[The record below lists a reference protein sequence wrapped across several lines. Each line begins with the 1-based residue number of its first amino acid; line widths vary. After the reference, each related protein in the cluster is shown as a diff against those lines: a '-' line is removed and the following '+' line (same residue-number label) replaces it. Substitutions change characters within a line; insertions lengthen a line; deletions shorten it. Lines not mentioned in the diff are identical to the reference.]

1 MTSKRGTV
9 RYAPAVLLTA
19 ALVTA
24 TLSGCAS
31 TPSGA
36 TCLEPGDASNQVS
49 ATGKLGSEPNVSIPS
64 PLYAP
69 TTQVSTA
76 IEGDGT
82 ELAGTEVVE
91 LAWSLYNGRTGE
103 KIFATPYDDLKP
115 ASPSGMLL
123 GMADALACHT
133 VGSRLV
139 ATITPDKGFGDAG
152 NPMYGVKAD
161 DTLVM
166 VIDIENAYLGKSN
179 GINMPVVQ
187 PGFPSVAVA
196 PDGTPGLTIPT
207 SPAPTE
213 AKSALLKL
221 GNGEKVTSSDTVLAQ
236 IQQASWNNQSIT
248 SSTWSDGSP
257 KTIPM
262 KEAPNELK
270 DALKNTPVGS
280 QVIVLVPTPDG
291 DATIYVIDVLGV
303 L

>member
-1 MTSKRGTV
+1 M

-31 TPSGA
+31 APA
-36 TCLEPGDASNQVS
+36 ADACVDPGDASNQVS
-49 ATGKLGSEPNVSIPS
+49 VSGKLGSEPTVSMPT

-69 TTQVSTA
+69 TSQVSTV
-76 IEGDGT
+76 IEGDGA
-82 ELAGTEVVE
+82 ELTGNEVVE

-103 KIFATPYDDLKP
+103 KIFATPYDDLQP
-115 ASPSGMLL
+115 ASPSGMLP

-139 ATITPDKGFGDAG
+139 ATITPDKGFGETG

-166 VIDIENAYLGKSN
+166 VIDIAESYLGKAN
-179 GINMPVVQ
+179 GIAVPVVQ
-187 PGFPSVAVA
+187 SGFPSVATA
-196 PDGTPGLTIPT
+196 PDGTPGLTIPNT
-207 SPAPTE
+207 DAPTT

-221 GNGEKVTSSDTVLAQ
+221 GSGDAITTSDTVLAQ
-236 IQQASWNNQSIT
+236 IQQASWNSQSIT

-257 KTIPM
+257 QTIPM
-262 KEAPNELK
+262 SKAPDELAT
-270 DALKNTPVGS
+270 ALDGVSVGS
-280 QVIVLVPTPDG
+280 QVIVLVPTQDD
-291 DATIYVIDVLGV
+291 DATIFVIDVLGI

>member
-1 MTSKRGTV
+1 M

-24 TLSGCAS
+24 TLSGCA
-31 TPSGA
+31 GA
-36 TCLEPGDASNQVS
+36 PADVACATPGDASNQVS
-49 ATGKLGSEPNVSIPS
+49 VTGKFDSEPSVSMPT

-69 TTQVSTA
+69 ATQVSTA
-76 IEGDGT
+76 IEGDGET
-82 ELAGTEVVE
+82 LAGNEVVE

-103 KIFATPYDDLKP
+103 KIFATPYDDVKP
-115 ASPSGMLL
+115 ASPSGMLP

-139 ATITPDKGFGDAG
+139 AAITPDDGFGEAG

-166 VIDIENAYLGKSN
+166 VIDIKNAYLGKAD
-179 GINMPVVQ
+179 GISMPVVQ

-207 SPAPTE
+207 SPAPTT

-221 GNGEKVTSSDTVLAQ
+221 GDGDTVKASDTVLAQ

-248 SSTWSDGSP
+248 SSTWTDGSP

-262 KEAPNELK
+262 NKAPKELT
-270 DALKNTPVGS
+270 DALTDIHVGS

-291 DATIYVIDVLGV
+291 DASIYVIDVLGV

>member
-1 MTSKRGTV
+1 M

-49 ATGKLGSEPNVSIPS
+49 VSGKFGSEPNVSIPS

-76 IEGDGT
+76 IEGEGA

-115 ASPSGMLL
+115 ASPSGMLP
-123 GMADALACHT
+123 GMADALACHS

-152 NPMYGVKAD
+152 NPMYRVKAD

-166 VIDIENAYLGKSN
+166 VIDIENSYLGKAN

-262 KEAPNELK
+262 EEAPKELT
-270 DALKNTPVGS
+270 DALKDSPVGS

>member
-1 MTSKRGTV
+1 M

-31 TPSGA
+31 APAEGA
-36 TCLEPGDASNQVS
+36 ACVEPGDASNQVS
-49 ATGKLGSEPNVSIPS
+49 VSGKFGSEPSVDMPT
-64 PLYAP
+64 PLYTPAP
-69 TTQVSTA
+69 QVSTA

-82 ELAGTEVVE
+82 RLKGTEVVE
-91 LAWSLYNGRTGE
+91 LSWTLYNGRTGE
-103 KIFATPYDDLKP
+103 QIFATDYDDP
-115 ASPSGMLL
+115 QAASPTGMLP

-139 ATITPDKGFGDAG
+139 ATITPDKGFGKAG
-152 NPMYGVKAD
+152 NPMYGVKPN

-166 VIDIENAYLGKSN
+166 VIDIEEAYLGKAN
-179 GINMPVVQ
+179 GISMPVVQ

-196 PDGTPGLTIPT
+196 PDGTPGLTIPN
-207 SPAPTE
+207 SDAPTKS
-213 AKSALLKL
+213 KSALLQL
-221 GNGEKVTSSDTVLAQ
+221 GSGDKVEKSDTVLAQ
-236 IQQASWNNQSIT
+236 IQQASWNSQSIT

-262 KEAPNELK
+262 QEAPTELTA
-270 DALKNTPVGS
+270 ALDGTPVGS
-280 QVIVLVPTPDG
+280 QVIVLVPTDDG
-291 DATIYVIDVLGV
+291 DATIFVIDVLGI